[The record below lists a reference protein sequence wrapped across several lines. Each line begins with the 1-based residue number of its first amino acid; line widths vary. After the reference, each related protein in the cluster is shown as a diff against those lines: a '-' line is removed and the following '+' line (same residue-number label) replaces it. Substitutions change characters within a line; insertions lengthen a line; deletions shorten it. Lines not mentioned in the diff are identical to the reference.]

1 MYKITDF
8 YLTPSP
14 KNCYPPSPFPF
25 DFIYWNLIAEL
36 AQKLSWEY
44 FLLAFTFVYTIMRI
58 RLNPDLDKP
67 GVQEMEDG

>member
-36 AQKLSWEY
+36 AQKLNWGIS
-44 FLLAFTFVYTIMRI
+44 
-58 RLNPDLDKP
+58 D
-67 GVQEMEDG
+67 